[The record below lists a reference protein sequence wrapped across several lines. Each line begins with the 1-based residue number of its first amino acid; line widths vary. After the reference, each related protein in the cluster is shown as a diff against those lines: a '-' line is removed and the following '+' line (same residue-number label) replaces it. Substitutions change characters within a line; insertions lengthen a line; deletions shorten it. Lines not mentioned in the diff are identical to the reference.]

1 MTSNLVL
8 NVLLFGLCLVKINK
22 SDTYAEVNSLNNW
35 ITYIRG
41 DSPIIIVA
49 SHDGTIEPIQTTMKS
64 RIAGCWDSVNLK
76 CIWQNPCPTSTPSS
90 SLKCPI
96 TTSRDT
102 YTQLIAEGIQNTA
115 TWTHNNHTFH
125 PHYIA
130 NNLKRTKIDTNR
142 DVVLGCALDINCTY
156 AWTYFHNSINTA
168 IEHAITACNFSIV
181 IDIHGHN
188 QNNFTMMGYD
198 IHESQFDTDAHLND
212 ETHSTIEGL
221 GLRDE
226 PSHFLDSITISSIV
240 RGENSLGS
248 IVNSFDDDWSVTP
261 SQEWPNPNII
271 VGDDYFQ
278 GDYTVDQYGSG
289 LGLNDYK
296 VDSIQIEI
304 PNWIRTNT
312 VERQLFWEDV
322 GQSIVQWVQYWHST
336 RYQNCIVPSS

>member
-8 NVLLFGLCLVKINK
+8 RVLLFGLCLVKINK

-49 SHDGTIEPIQTTMKS
+49 SHDGTIEPIQTEMKS
-64 RIAGCWDSVNLK
+64 RIAGCWDSVNLQ

-96 TTSRDT
+96 TISRDT
-102 YTQLIAEGIQNTA
+102 HTQLIAKGIQDTA
-115 TWTHNNHTFH
+115 TWTHNSHTFH

-142 DVVLGCALDINCTY
+142 DIVTGCALDSNCEY
-156 AWTYFHNSINTA
+156 AWNYFHDSIKTA
-168 IEHAITACNFSIV
+168 IQYALTACNFSLV

-188 QNNFTMMGYD
+188 KTNFTMMGYD

-226 PSHFLDSITISSIV
+226 PSRLLDSITITSIV
-240 RGENSLGS
+240 RGQNSLGS
-248 IVNSFDDDWSVTP
+248 IVNSHDDDWDVTP
-261 SQEWPNPNII
+261 SQEWPNPNVI
-271 VGDDYFQ
+271 VGSDYFQ

-289 LGLNDYK
+289 LGSNDYK
-296 VDSIQIEI
+296 VDSVQIEI
-304 PNWIRTNT
+304 PNWIRTNA
-312 VERQLFWEDV
+312 VERQLFWQDV

-336 RYQNCIVPSS
+336 RYQNCIVPS